1 MKKTFFTF
9 LMLYLGLLCANAQ
22 RFSIKGMVA
31 DSASAPLEWAT
42 VALLAAQ
49 DSSLVN
55 FATSDAKGGF
65 EIKGVGG
72 GSYVVQISFVGY
84 TTYSR
89 AIELKEN
96 LDMGSIVMEP
106 QSNNLNEVL
115 VTSDRIPV
123 MVKKDTIEFNANS
136 FKTQP
141 NAVVED
147 LLKKLP
153 GVTVEPDGTVKAQGQ
168 TVQNVL
174 VEGKEFFGSD
184 PKIATKNLPADAVDK
199 VQVFDKKSDQ
209 ATFSGIDDGQREKT
223 INLDLKED
231 RKNGFFGYAMAGGG
245 TDERYEGRLSLNKFD
260 AKQQFGLLASAN
272 NINQQSFSIQDYL
285 SFSGEM
291 QRMMSGGGGS
301 FRLDFN
307 SDSEDGGMIPFGFN
321 NNNGL
326 TTTWSGGLNLNRTL
340 GKKKNTELSANYFYN
355 QLDNETQRV
364 TTTQTFLPEGAF
376 TNQSNS
382 LNHSQND
389 NHRLNLN
396 IDSKLDSFNSVKLM
410 TSLSYTETKTEVESA
425 SEALNGAKSLNDGT
439 RNSFSEGNSVN
450 LNSSLLYRHK
460 FAKKGRTLST
470 TFSFGLN
477 NGDREGELEA
487 VNQYYDPLLGNLT
500 RVDSILQN
508 QQQQSDRMN
517 YGVVASYTEPLGNR
531 KYLEFN
537 YAYRLNHSEN
547 NREVYDFER
556 ENPNAPIFNPMLSN
570 RFSSDFDYHRGG
582 LNFRWNTKKSNLTAG
597 IQAQQAQLSGELPL
611 LNTEVNRS
619 FFNWLP
625 SVRWQYEF
633 SRTRNL
639 NFNYE
644 TSVREPSVTQL
655 QPVAD
660 ISDPLNIYQG
670 NPNLDPEYAHRF
682 NLHWVSFNP
691 GTMTNFFSMMAFTYT
706 QDKIQT
712 AQTID
717 ANFVRTNQ
725 PVNVDNEYDLYA
737 SVSYGMPIKAIS
749 TRMDASLNAN
759 YNRGIFPV
767 NGENNETER
776 FSPSGEFSLTYN
788 YKELLELT
796 ASANASF
803 NSTQY
808 SLDPSLNQEFVNQI
822 YTAGFNL
829 SLPLDIRIGS
839 SFDYSIYGGIE
850 ERIPLWSASVSKYL
864 LKNKRGEL
872 KLSVFDI
879 LNRNVGIN
887 RVAQNNYL
895 LEERITSL
903 GRYAMLSFTY
913 NLQGFGGN
921 AGGPQIRMVQR
932 RF

>member
-1 MKKTFFTF
+1 MKKTLFTF
-9 LMLYLGLLCANAQ
+9 LILCFGLLAANAQ
-22 RFSIKGMVA
+22 RFSIKGVVA
-31 DSASAPLEWAT
+31 DSASAPLEWAA

-55 FATSDAKGGF
+55 FATTDAKGGF

-72 GSYVVQISFVGY
+72 GNYVVQISFVGY
-84 TTYSR
+84 TTFSQ
-89 AIELKEN
+89 AIDLKEH
-96 LDMGSIVMEP
+96 LDLGSIVMEP

-153 GVTVEPDGTVKAQGQ
+153 GVTVDTDGTVRAQGQ
-168 TVQNVL
+168 AVQNVL
-174 VEGKEFFGSD
+174 VEGKEFFGND

-209 ATFSGIDDGQREKT
+209 SIFSGIDDGQREKT
-223 INLDLKED
+223 INLELKED
-231 RKNGFFGYAMAGGG
+231 RKNGFFGYATAGGG

-260 AKQQFGLLASAN
+260 AKQQFGLLAAAN
-272 NINQQSFSIQDYL
+272 NINQQAFSIQDYL

-291 QRMMSGGGGS
+291 QRMMSGGGG
-301 FRLDFN
+301 RINLEFN
-307 SDSEDGGMIPFGFN
+307 SDSEDGGPIPFGFN

-326 TTTWSGGLNLNRTL
+326 TTTWSGGLNLNRTF

-355 QLDNETQRV
+355 QLDNETQRQ
-364 TTTQTFLPEGAF
+364 TTTQNFLPEGAF
-376 TNQSNS
+376 TNRSNS

-396 IDSKLDSFNSVKLM
+396 LDTKIDSFNSVKLM
-410 TSLSYTETKTEVESA
+410 ANLSYTETKTEVESA
-425 SEALNGAKSLNDGT
+425 SEALNGAKSLNDGA

-450 LNSSLLYRHK
+450 LSSSLLYRHK

-477 NGDREGELEA
+477 NGDRAGELEA
-487 VNQYYDPLLGNLT
+487 VNQYYDPLSGNLN
-500 RVDSILQN
+500 RIDSILQN
-508 QQQQSDRMN
+508 QEQQSDRMN
-517 YGVVASYTEPLGNR
+517 YGVLASFTEPLGNR

-537 YAYRLNHSEN
+537 YAYRLNRSES

-556 ENPNAPIFNPMLSN
+556 ENPNAPVFNPLLSN
-570 RFSSDFDYHRGG
+570 QFTSDFDYHRGG
-582 LNFRWNTKKSNLTAG
+582 LNFRWNTKKSNFTAG
-597 IQAQQAQLSGELPL
+597 LQAQQAQLTGELPL
-611 LNTEVNRS
+611 LDAKVNRS

-670 NPNLDPEYAHRF
+670 NPDLDPEYAHRL
-682 NLHWVSFNP
+682 NLHWMSFNP
-691 GTMTNFFSMMAFTYT
+691 GTMTNFFSMLAFTYT

-725 PVNVDNEYDLYA
+725 PVNVENEYDLYA
-737 SVSYGMPIKAIS
+737 SVSYGMPIKAIN
-749 TRMDASLNAN
+749 TRLDASLNGN

-767 NGENNETER
+767 NGENNETQR
-776 FSPSGEFSLTYN
+776 ISPSGELNLTYN
-788 YKELLELT
+788 YKELLEVT
-796 ASANASF
+796 AGANASF
-803 NSTQY
+803 NRTQY
-808 SLDPSLNQEFVNQI
+808 SLDPALNQEFVNQV

-829 SLPLDIRIGS
+829 NLPLDIRLGS
-839 SFDYSIYGGIE
+839 TFDYSIFGGIE

-887 RVAQNNYL
+887 RVAQNNYVQ
-895 LEERITSL
+895 EERITSL

-921 AGGPQIRMVQR
+921 VGPQVRMIQR

>member
-1 MKKTFFTF
+1 MKKTLFTF
-9 LMLYLGLLCANAQ
+9 LVLCFGLLAANAQ
-22 RFSIKGMVA
+22 RFSIKGVVA

-55 FATSDAKGGF
+55 FATTDSKGGF
-65 EIKGVGG
+65 EIKGVGDG
-72 GSYVVQISFVGY
+72 KYVVQISFVGY

-89 AIELKEN
+89 AIDLKEN

-153 GVTVEPDGTVKAQGQ
+153 GVTVDSDGTVRAQGQ
-168 TVQNVL
+168 AVQNVL
-174 VEGKEFFGSD
+174 VEGKEFFGND

-223 INLDLKED
+223 INLELKED

-260 AKQQFGLLASAN
+260 AKQQFGLLAAAN
-272 NINQQSFSIQDYL
+272 NINQQAFSIQDYL

-301 FRLDFN
+301 MRLEFN
-307 SDSEDGGMIPFGFN
+307 SDSEDGGPIPFGFN

-326 TTTWSGGLNLNRTL
+326 TTTWSGGLNLNRTF

-364 TTTQTFLPEGAF
+364 TNTQNFLPEGAF
-376 TNQSNS
+376 TNRSNS

-389 NHRLNLN
+389 NHRLNLTLDTK
-396 IDSKLDSFNSVKLM
+396 IDSFNSVKLM
-410 TSLSYTETKTEVESA
+410 TNLSYTETKTEVESA
-425 SEALNGAKSLNDGT
+425 SEALNGAKSLNDGA

-450 LNSSLLYRHK
+450 LSSSLLYRHK

-487 VNQYYDPLLGNLT
+487 VNQYYDPLSGNLN
-500 RVDSILQN
+500 RIDSILQN

-517 YGVVASYTEPLGNR
+517 YGVVASFTEPLGNR

-537 YAYRLNHSEN
+537 YAYRLNRSES

-556 ENPNAPIFNPMLSN
+556 ENPNAPVFNPLLSN
-570 RFSSDFDYHRGG
+570 QFTSDFDYHRGG
-582 LNFRWNTKKSNLTAG
+582 LNFRWNTKKSNFTAG
-597 IQAQQAQLSGELPL
+597 VQAQQAQLSGELPL
-611 LNTEVNRS
+611 LDTKVNRS

-670 NPNLDPEYAHRF
+670 NPNLDPEYAHQFR
-682 NLHWVSFNP
+682 LHWMSFNP
-691 GTMTNFFSMMAFTYT
+691 GTMNNFFSMLAFTYT

-725 PVNVDNEYDLYA
+725 PVNVENEYDLYA
-737 SVSYGMPIKAIS
+737 TISYGMPIKAIN
-749 TRMDASLNAN
+749 TRLDASLNGN

-767 NGENNETER
+767 NGENNETQR
-776 FSPSGEFSLTYN
+776 ISPSGELNLTYN
-788 YKELLELT
+788 YKELLEVT
-796 ASANASF
+796 AGANASF
-803 NSTQY
+803 NRTQY
-808 SLDPSLNQEFVNQI
+808 SLDPALNQEFVNQV

-839 SFDYSIYGGIE
+839 TFDYSIFGGIE

-879 LNRNVGIN
+879 LNRNVGIS
-887 RVAQNNYL
+887 RVAQNNYVQ
-895 LEERITSL
+895 EERITSL

-913 NLQGFGGN
+913 NLQGFG
-921 AGGPQIRMVQR
+921 AKAGPQVRMIQR

>member
-1 MKKTFFTF
+1 MKKTLFTF
-9 LMLYLGLLCANAQ
+9 LVLCFGLLAANAQ
-22 RFSIKGMVA
+22 RFSIKGVVA

-55 FATSDAKGGF
+55 FATTDSKGGF
-65 EIKGVGG
+65 EIKGVGDG
-72 GSYVVQISFVGY
+72 KYVVQISFVGY

-89 AIELKEN
+89 AIDLKEH

-153 GVTVEPDGTVKAQGQ
+153 GVTVDSDGTVRAQGQ
-168 TVQNVL
+168 AVQNVL
-174 VEGKEFFGSD
+174 VEGKEFFGND

-223 INLDLKED
+223 INLELKED

-260 AKQQFGLLASAN
+260 AKQQFGLLAAAN
-272 NINQQSFSIQDYL
+272 NINQQAFSIQDYL

-301 FRLDFN
+301 MRLEFN
-307 SDSEDGGMIPFGFN
+307 SDSEDGGPIPFGFN

-326 TTTWSGGLNLNRTL
+326 TTTWSGGLNLNRTF

-364 TTTQTFLPEGAF
+364 TNTQNFLPEGAF
-376 TNQSNS
+376 TNRSNS

-389 NHRLNLN
+389 NHRLNLTLDTK
-396 IDSKLDSFNSVKLM
+396 IDSFNSVKLM
-410 TSLSYTETKTEVESA
+410 TNLSYTETKTEVESA
-425 SEALNGAKSLNDGT
+425 SEALNGAKSLNDGA

-450 LNSSLLYRHK
+450 LSSSLLYRHK

-487 VNQYYDPLLGNLT
+487 VNQYYDPLSGNLN
-500 RVDSILQN
+500 RIDSILQN

-517 YGVVASYTEPLGNR
+517 YGVVASFTEPLGNR

-537 YAYRLNHSEN
+537 YAYRLNRSES

-556 ENPNAPIFNPMLSN
+556 ENPNAPVFNPLLSN
-570 RFSSDFDYHRGG
+570 QFTSDFDYHRGG
-582 LNFRWNTKKSNLTAG
+582 LNFRWNTKKSNFTAG
-597 IQAQQAQLSGELPL
+597 VQAQQAQLSGELPL
-611 LNTEVNRS
+611 LDTKVNRS

-670 NPNLDPEYAHRF
+670 NPNLDPEYAHQFR
-682 NLHWVSFNP
+682 LHWMSFNP
-691 GTMTNFFSMMAFTYT
+691 GTMNNFFSMLAFTYT

-725 PVNVDNEYDLYA
+725 PVNVENEYDLYA
-737 SVSYGMPIKAIS
+737 TISYGMPIKAIN
-749 TRMDASLNAN
+749 TRLDASLNGN

-767 NGENNETER
+767 NGENNETQR
-776 FSPSGEFSLTYN
+776 ISPSGELNLTYN
-788 YKELLELT
+788 YKELLEVT
-796 ASANASF
+796 AGANASF
-803 NSTQY
+803 NRTQY
-808 SLDPSLNQEFVNQI
+808 SLDPALNQEFVNQV

-839 SFDYSIYGGIE
+839 TFDYSIFGGIE

-879 LNRNVGIN
+879 LNRNVGIS
-887 RVAQNNYL
+887 RVAQNNYVQ
-895 LEERITSL
+895 EERITSL

-913 NLQGFGGN
+913 NLQGFG
-921 AGGPQIRMVQR
+921 AKAGPQVRMIQR

>member
-1 MKKTFFTF
+1 
-9 LMLYLGLLCANAQ
+9 MLCFGLLAANAQ
-22 RFSIKGMVA
+22 RFSIKGMVT

-55 FATSDAKGGF
+55 FATTDAKGGF
-65 EIKGVGG
+65 EIKGLAAGN
-72 GSYVVQISFVGY
+72 YVLQISFVSY
-84 TTYSR
+84 APYSR
-89 AIELKEN
+89 AVDLKAQLDLGRIVLETQSSN
-96 LDMGSIVMEP
+96 LS
-106 QSNNLNEVL
+106 EVL
-115 VTSDRIPV
+115 VTSDKIPV
-123 MVKKDTIEFNANS
+123 MVKKDTIEFNAGS

-153 GVTVEPDGTVKAQGQ
+153 GVTVDADGTVKAQGQ

-174 VEGKEFFGSD
+174 VEGKEFFGND

-199 VQVFDKKSDQ
+199 VQLFDKKSDQ

-223 INLDLKED
+223 INLELKED
-231 RKNGFFGYAMAGGG
+231 RKNGFFGYATAGGG
-245 TDERYEGRLSLNKFD
+245 TNERYEGRLSLNKFD
-260 AKQQFGLLASAN
+260 AKQQFGLLAAAN
-272 NINQQSFSIQDYL
+272 NINQQAFSIQDYL

-301 FRLDFN
+301 MRLEFN
-307 SDSEDGGMIPFGFN
+307 SDSEDGSPIPFGFN

-364 TTTQTFLPEGAF
+364 STTQNFLPEGAF
-376 TNQSNS
+376 TNLSES
-382 LNHSQND
+382 LNRSQND
-389 NHRLNLN
+389 NHRLNLTL
-396 IDSKLDSFNSVKLM
+396 DSKIDSFNSVKL
-410 TSLSYTETKTEVESA
+410 TTNLSYTETQTDVESS
-425 SEALNGAKSLNDGT
+425 SEALNGAKALNDGVRST
-439 RNSFSEGNSVN
+439 HSEGNSVYLSTN
-450 LNSSLLYRHK
+450 LLYRHK
-460 FAKKGRTLST
+460 FAKKGRTMSANLN
-470 TFSFGLN
+470 FGLN

-500 RVDSILQN
+500 RIDSILQN
-508 QQQQSDRMN
+508 QQQQSDRLN
-517 YGVVASYTEPLGNR
+517 YGLSASYTEPLGNR

-537 YAYRLNHSEN
+537 YAYRLNRSES

-556 ENPNAPIFNPMLSN
+556 ENPNVPVFNPALSN
-570 RFSSDFDYHRGG
+570 RFSSDYDYHRGG

-597 IQAQQAQLSGELPL
+597 IQAQQAQLTGELPL

-660 ISDPLNIYQG
+660 ISDPLNIYLG
-670 NPNLDPEYAHRF
+670 NPGLDPEYAHRF

-691 GTMTNFFSMMAFTYT
+691 GTMNNFFTMAAFTYT
-706 QDKIQT
+706 QDKIQN
-712 AQTID
+712 AQTVD
-717 ANFVRTNQ
+717 ANFVRTTQ
-725 PVNVDNEYDLYA
+725 PVNVKNEYDFYT
-737 SVSYGMPIKAIS
+737 SVSYGMPVKAIN
-749 TRMDASLNAN
+749 TRVDASLNAN
-759 YNRGIFPV
+759 YNRGIYPV
-767 NGENNETER
+767 NGQDNETQR
-776 FSPSGEFSLTYN
+776 FSPSGELNLTYN
-788 YKELLELT
+788 YKELLEVT
-796 ASANASF
+796 AGANASF
-803 NSTQY
+803 NRTQY
-808 SLDPSLNQEFVNQI
+808 SLDPALNQEFVNQI
-822 YTAGFNL
+822 YTAGFSLN
-829 SLPLDIRIGS
+829 LPLDFRLAS
-839 SFDYSIYGGIE
+839 SFDYTIYGGIE

-872 KLSVFDI
+872 KLSVFDL

-895 LEERITSL
+895 QEERITSL

-921 AGGPQIRMVQR
+921 AGGPQIRMIQR

>member
-1 MKKTFFTF
+1 MKKTLFTF
-9 LMLYLGLLCANAQ
+9 LILCFGLLAANAQ
-22 RFSIKGMVA
+22 RFSIKGVVA

-49 DSSLVN
+49 DSSLIN
-55 FATSDAKGGF
+55 FATTDAKGGF
-65 EIKGVGG
+65 EIKGVGDG
-72 GSYVVQISFVGY
+72 NYLVQISFVGY
-84 TTYSR
+84 STYSH
-89 AIELKEN
+89 AIELKAH
-96 LDMGSIVMEP
+96 LDLGNIVMEP
-106 QSNNLNEVL
+106 QSNNLGEVL

-153 GVTVEPDGTVKAQGQ
+153 GVTVDADGTVRAQGQ
-168 TVQNVL
+168 AVQNVL
-174 VEGKEFFGSD
+174 VEGKEFFGND

-223 INLDLKED
+223 INLELKED
-231 RKNGFFGYAMAGGG
+231 RKNGFFGYATAGGG

-260 AKQQFGLLASAN
+260 PKQQFGLLAAAN
-272 NINQQSFSIQDYL
+272 NINQQAFSIQDYL

-291 QRMMSGGGGS
+291 QRMMAGGGGS
-301 FRLDFN
+301 MRLEFN
-307 SDSEDGGMIPFGFN
+307 SDSEDGGTIPFGFN

-326 TTTWSGGLNLNRTL
+326 TTTWSGGVNLNRTF
-340 GKKKNTELSANYFYN
+340 GKNTELNANYFYN

-364 TTTQTFLPEGAF
+364 TTTQNFLPEGAF
-376 TNQSNS
+376 TNRSNS

-389 NHRLNLN
+389 NHRLNLTLDTK
-396 IDSKLDSFNSVKLM
+396 IDSFNSVKLM
-410 TSLSYTETKTEVESA
+410 TNLSYTETKTEVESA
-425 SEALNGAKSLNDGT
+425 SEALNGAKSLNDGV

-460 FAKKGRTLST
+460 FAKKGRTLAT

-487 VNQYYDPLLGNLT
+487 VNQYYDLLSGNLN

-508 QQQQSDRMN
+508 QEQQSDRMN
-517 YGVVASYTEPLGNR
+517 YGVVASFTEPLGNR

-537 YAYRLNHSEN
+537 YAYRLNRSES

-556 ENPNAPIFNPMLSN
+556 ENPNAPVFNPLLSN
-570 RFSSDFDYHRGG
+570 QFTSDFDYHRGG
-582 LNFRWNTKKSNLTAG
+582 LNFRWNTKKSNFTAG
-597 IQAQQAQLSGELPL
+597 VQAQQAQLSGELPL
-611 LNTEVNRS
+611 LDTKVNRS

-670 NPNLDPEYAHRF
+670 NPNLDPEYAHQFR
-682 NLHWVSFNP
+682 LHWMSFNP
-691 GTMTNFFSMMAFTYT
+691 GTMTNFFSMLGFTYT

-725 PVNVDNEYDLYA
+725 PVNVENEYDLYA
-737 SVSYGMPIKAIS
+737 TISYGMPIKAIN
-749 TRMDASLNAN
+749 TRLDASLNGN

-767 NGENNETER
+767 NGENNETQR
-776 FSPSGEFSLTYN
+776 ISPSGELNLTYN
-788 YKELLELT
+788 YKELLEVT
-796 ASANASF
+796 AGANASF
-803 NSTQY
+803 NRTQY
-808 SLDPSLNQEFVNQI
+808 SLDPALNQEFVNQV

-829 SLPLDIRIGS
+829 TLPLDFRVGS
-839 SFDYSIYGGIE
+839 TFDYSIFGGIE
-850 ERIPLWSASVSKYL
+850 ERIPLWSASISKYL

-879 LNRNVGIN
+879 LNRNVGIS
-887 RVAQNNYL
+887 RVAQNNYVQ
-895 LEERITSL
+895 EERITSL

-913 NLQGFGGN
+913 NLQGFG
-921 AGGPQIRMVQR
+921 AKAGPQVRMIQR